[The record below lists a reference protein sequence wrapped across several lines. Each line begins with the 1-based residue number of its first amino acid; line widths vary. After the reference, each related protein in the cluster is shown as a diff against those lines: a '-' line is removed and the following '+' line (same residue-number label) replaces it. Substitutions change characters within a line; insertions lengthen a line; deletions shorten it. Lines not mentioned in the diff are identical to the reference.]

1 MNSLLIIIFI
11 TYSSCLMED
20 YYKIYTLTK
29 YSTTQYSSEDPSITV
44 LDTIGIEGDM
54 IYISFTFKENLII
67 IFIYIIILLI
77 IILLIISIFHK
88 N

>member
-29 YSTTQYSSEDPSITV
+29 YSTTQYSSEDPSITYH
-44 LDTIGIEGDM
+44 LHLKR
-54 IYISFTFKENLII
+54 ISII

-77 IILLIISIFHK
+77 IILLIILIFHK